1 MSIIKINVHKL
12 YCLTSKLKAWQ
23 QIFLIRL
30 DLVSSDDT
38 IVIDYSTGSMKRQVS
53 RLCILRLAT
62 FLNCFYDLKCLVRFC
77 KNLTILFFLLRIVI
91 IYKIG
96 HHFR

>member
-30 DLVSSDDT
+30 GLVSSDDT
-38 IVIDYSTGSMKRQVS
+38 IETTQQAPSLQTLYSQTYH
-53 RLCILRLAT
+53 

-77 KNLTILFFLLRIVI
+77 KNLIILFFLLRIVI